1 MSPQMSCDFVTLW
14 LCISLIWSI
23 ISIPE
28 TVSQQQHSRGE
39 RQSPRTWMVW
49 DDNKQCRATWSHH
62 CKYCWGVPST
72 THDYHWCPP
81 QHCQAE
87 GSSDD
92 LWRQNQFHQW
102 VTHVLPNLF
111 LTKVD
116 DQSLEELSL
125 LEQSSCLI
133 QSRTIRW
140 WSLAADHLS
149 HIPWSHRVFLR
160 SKCSPVHLKQK
171 FYVVVIFLMS
181 LTTFISST

>member
-14 LCISLIWSI
+14 LCISLIWSN

-49 DDNKQCRATWSHH
+49 DDNKQCHATWSHH

-102 VTHVLPNLF
+102 VTHVLPVLDQGWRSKFGGVEFVGAIFLF
-111 LTKVD
+111 DPVQNHPLMIAGCRSSLSHPLKS
-116 DQSLEELSL
+116 QSLPEV
-125 LEQSSCLI
+125 Q
-133 QSRTIRW
+133 
-140 WSLAADHLS
+140 
-149 HIPWSHRVFLR
+149 
-160 SKCSPVHLKQK
+160 
-171 FYVVVIFLMS
+171 M
-181 LTTFISST
+181 